1 MVRYTL
7 YFAQKCPQNAGNVV
21 LETQF
26 LKTFPEG
33 HAPDPPTEMC
43 CHFTVRVH
51 GPLSHWDRSLRIDLS
66 PSWDRFETGA
76 RECSRCSAL
85 EALLVTLETGNEM
98 KYRQSRWRMAKSII
112 LFYYLCSLISDKR
125 VPEKIERRQQASS
138 INALKQI
145 RLILK
150 TEKETEEFRT

>member
-51 GPLSHWDRSLRIDLS
+51 GAPFTLRSIS
-66 PSWDRFETGA
+66 SDRFESEL
-76 RECSRCSAL
+76 R
-85 EALLVTLETGNEM
+85 
-98 KYRQSRWRMAKSII
+98 SIRDW
-112 LFYYLCSLISDKR
+112 C
-125 VPEKIERRQQASS
+125 
-138 INALKQI
+138 
-145 RLILK
+145 
-150 TEKETEEFRT
+150 T